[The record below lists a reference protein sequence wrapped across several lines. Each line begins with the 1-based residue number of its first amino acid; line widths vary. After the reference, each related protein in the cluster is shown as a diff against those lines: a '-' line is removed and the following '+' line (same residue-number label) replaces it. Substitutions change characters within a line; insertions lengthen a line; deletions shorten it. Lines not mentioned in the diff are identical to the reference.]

1 VVSVSTKRRKM
12 KLTMSEPSSNLE
24 QVNRAEVKLLQKYR
38 NIKSKSRERASNP
51 KNSLTSSLEKQDKV
65 TFFPIRTRKDFGRT
79 TF

>member
-38 NIKSKSRERASNP
+38 IILSQNQESG
-51 KNSLTSSLEKQDKV
+51 L
-65 TFFPIRTRKDFGRT
+65 RTLKIH
-79 TF
+79 